1 MFDDDPRIRTAPVAY
16 VGVQPAL
23 QFERFAV
30 PAGSEVN

>member
-1 MFDDDPRIRTAPVAY
+1 MLDHDPSIGGTPVPN

-30 PAGSEVN
+30 TTGSEID